1 MKLSKKMQMSAGF
14 ASIAAAIAVMVF
26 VPEGGAAT
34 ALFFLALFFAGDFTV
49 WNAERAAKAS
59 RKALA
64 YARG

>member
-34 ALFFLALFFAGDFTV
+34 ALFLALFFAGDFTV
-49 WNAERAAKAS
+49 WHAERAAKAS